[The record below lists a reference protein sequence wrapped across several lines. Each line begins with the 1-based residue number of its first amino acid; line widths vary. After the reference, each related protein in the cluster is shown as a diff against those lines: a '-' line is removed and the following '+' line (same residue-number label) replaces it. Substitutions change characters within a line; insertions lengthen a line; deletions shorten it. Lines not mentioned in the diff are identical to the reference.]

1 MLKDL
6 LSDLD
11 REQLQSLLL
20 KLAEREPAL
29 TNVIEELVGLPKPV
43 SPEETVSP
51 PTVSPQRAQVD
62 AKAASRQVRSIL
74 HSLDRMRSSE
84 AYWHVGAVVNEVGNL
99 LEQSWT
105 LIQADDARS
114 ALALLEAI
122 TQAYVSDWTDLDD
135 SGR

>member
-1 MLKDL
+1 M
-6 LSDLD
+6 
-11 REQLQSLLL
+11 L
-20 KLAEREPAL
+20 KLARREPAL
-29 TNVIEELVGLPKPV
+29 TNVIEELVQLPKPV
-43 SPEETVSP
+43 PPEETVSP
-51 PTVSPQRAQVD
+51 PTVSPQRAPVD

-84 AYWHVGAVVNEVGNL
+84 AYWHVGAVVNGVGNL